1 MSTAINCPQL
11 SEDPSVQGVIATWF
25 AQQGQTV
32 KVGQVLA
39 EIAVDKVTM
48 DLEAPVA
55 GVITLHVDEEAVV
68 NSGQLI
74 ATIE

>member
-1 MSTAINCPQL
+1 MSADINCPEL
-11 SEDPSVQGVIATWF
+11 SEDASVQGVIATWF

-39 EIAVDKVTM
+39 EIAIDKVTI
-48 DLEAPVA
+48 DIEAPVD
-55 GVITLHVDEEAVV
+55 GVITLHVEEGAGV